1 MLIHPPSSLNVR
13 RRFPFLADFDL
24 APFRLPPPP
33 SDVAGEGGR
42 LYLTEYA
49 CQGDSVD
56 IRCARPGDVIR
67 VVRANYGRFS
77 VAICN
82 EEGRT
87 DFSVNC
93 LAPNSFS
100 VMQNRS
106 GRQTLDL

>member
-1 MLIHPPSSLNVR
+1 MDNPLYMISLIP
-13 RRFPFLADFDL
+13 DFDL
-24 APFRLPPPP
+24 SLFRMPQ
-33 SDVAGEGGR
+33 SEEYSEGGHT
-42 LYLTEYA
+42 YLTEYA

-56 IRCARPGDVIR
+56 IRCAREGDVIR

-106 GRQTLDL
+106 DG

>member
-1 MLIHPPSSLNVR
+1 MFN
-13 RRFPFLADFDL
+13 FPHLFSDFDL
-24 APFRLPPPP
+24 SLFRMPP
-33 SDVAGEGGR
+33 SEELSEGGHT
-42 LYLTEYA
+42 YLTEYA

-93 LAPNSFS
+93 LAPNSFP

-106 GRQTLDL
+106 DRDSMYISTR

>member
-1 MLIHPPSSLNVR
+1 MGGPFPNRAKAVGILAIQLNVVL
-13 RRFPFLADFDL
+13 FDF
-24 APFRLPPPP
+24 
-33 SDVAGEGGR
+33 AGENADGTK
-42 LYLTEYA
+42 YQTAY
-49 CQGDSVD
+49 
-56 IRCARPGDVIR
+56 RCEGQTLEITCESREAVIE

-87 DFSVNC
+87 DFSVDC

-106 GRQTLDL
+106 DRQTLSYILFVTYF

>member
-1 MLIHPPSSLNVR
+1 M
-13 RRFPFLADFDL
+13 
-24 APFRLPPPP
+24 
-33 SDVAGEGGR
+33 AGEGGR

-106 GRQTLDL
+106 GGRSQNDSRSCWNGAELILAVIFFYFSNRNTFLC

>member
-1 MLIHPPSSLNVR
+1 MFSTSF
-13 RRFPFLADFDL
+13 FPDFDL
-24 APFRLPPPP
+24 SLFLPPSISPL
-33 SDVAGEGGR
+33 DGGP
-42 LYLTEYA
+42 LYLTAYA
-49 CQGDSVD
+49 CQGGSLN
-56 IRCARPGDVIR
+56 ITCKRPGDVIR

-100 VMQNRS
+100 VMQNR
-106 GRQTLDL
+106 

>member
-1 MLIHPPSSLNVR
+1 MPQSEEYS
-13 RRFPFLADFDL
+13 
-24 APFRLPPPP
+24 
-33 SDVAGEGGR
+33 EGGHT
-42 LYLTEYA
+42 YLTEYA

-56 IRCARPGDVIR
+56 IRCAREGDVIR

-106 GRQTLDL
+106 DRQTDRLLTCNIFWSQFRISVYFISFL

>member
-1 MLIHPPSSLNVR
+1 M
-13 RRFPFLADFDL
+13 
-24 APFRLPPPP
+24 PPPP
-33 SDVAGEGGR
+33 SSDPAAGEGGR

-106 GRQTLDL
+106 ERDSRIS

>member
-1 MLIHPPSSLNVR
+1 M
-13 RRFPFLADFDL
+13 FQFLYLFADFDL
-24 APFRLPPPP
+24 SLFRMPP
-33 SDVAGEGGR
+33 SADLSEGSGGGHT
-42 LYLTEYA
+42 YLTEYA

-106 GRQTLDL
+106 AETRGMS